1 MASTNSKPEEQNAID
16 QLDSQLKN
24 VGQQV
29 ETNKKAIYVGLGA
42 LILVAAIFF
51 AYIYFIRGPKTEK
64 AYEALNQVEITA
76 MGNDSIAAAGYAKV
90 ADSYS
95 GAPANLARL
104 SAGEALYNMGKYAE
118 AAKYLAEFSTK
129 DKVLQANASTLLG
142 DCYVNLKKYDNAID
156 AFNDAIKQCD
166 GNPEIAPR
174 VLLKQAVVYDAQKKY
189 DKALACYEN
198 IKNNYPSFKLGNN
211 IDVKAYIE
219 REKAR
224 LGK

>member
-1 MASTNSKPEEQNAID
+1 MASTNPQPEEQNAID
-16 QLDSQLKN
+16 QLDSQLSN
-24 VGQQV
+24 VGRQV
-29 ETNKKAIYVGLGA
+29 ATNKKAIYVGLGA
-42 LILVAAIFF
+42 LILVALLFF
-51 AYIYFIRGPKTEK
+51 AYIYLIRNPKNEK

-76 MGNDSIAAAGYAKV
+76 MGNDSVAAAGYAKV

-95 GAPANLARL
+95 GAPAALARL
-104 SAGEALYNMGKYAE
+104 SAAEAYYNMGKYAE
-118 AAKYLAEFSTK
+118 AAKYLEAFSTK

-142 DCYVNLKKYDNAID
+142 DCYVNLKKYDNAIE

-174 VLLKQAVVYDAQKKY
+174 VMLKQAVVYDEQKKY

-198 IKNNYPSFKLGNN
+198 IKKNYPAFKLGNN
-211 IDVKAYIE
+211 LDVQAYIE

-224 LGK
+224 LAK